1 MSYNKVVY
9 NNKKSINLY
18 DFKLA
23 EYLIN
28 KYKIPVYSKILDVGC
43 GKGFMTSAFIVNDM
57 YVYALDK
64 ENLDVKC
71 DGFAK
76 CDISRESI
84 PYKPNTFDVVF
95 CKSVI
100 EHLYIPDNLMKEI
113 YRVLK
118 PDGRVIFLTPE
129 WSSQTYIFY
138 NDYTHVKPYTTEAIS
153 DLLKIY
159 NFKDVESE
167 SFIQLPGT
175 WKHKLLKFISKS
187 IRLCLP
193 RPKKIIKNK
202 WIRWSCETQIL
213 ASAIK

>member
-1 MSYNKVVY
+1 MSYNEIVY
-9 NNKKSINLY
+9 GDKKSISPY
-18 DFKLA
+18 DYKLA
-23 EYLIN
+23 EHLIN

-43 GKGFMTSAFIVNDM
+43 GKGFMTGAFLISDM
-57 YVYALDK
+57 FVYGIDK
-64 ENLDVKC
+64 ENLKPVC
-71 DGFAK
+71 NGFAK
-76 CDISRESI
+76 CNIANESI

-100 EHLYIPDNLMKEI
+100 EHLYAPDNLMKEI

-129 WSSQTYIFY
+129 WSSQLYIFF

-175 WKHKLLKFISKS
+175 WNHKLLKLISKS

-213 ASAIK
+213 ASGVK